1 MIEVNLHT
9 LDNGLRLLHHYNG
22 STRMVAVNTLFD
34 VGSRDENITH
44 TGLAHLME
52 HLMFTGSRN
61 APSFDGALQAAGGV
75 CNAWTSCDV
84 TNYYDVLPAH
94 NIETALWLESDRLA
108 SLNLDERSIALQKN
122 VVVEEFKQRYIN
134 QPYGDVFH
142 LLHGA
147 AFTVHPYKWPTIG
160 LRVEDVAQL
169 PTEVVMDFFR
179 RHYCVNNAVMCV
191 AGNIDFARTVE
202 LVEKWMGD
210 LPAGPVHERN
220 LPVEPPQQAPRL
232 VEHHAEVPQ
241 NRIFRAYHMCG
252 RMERDFQACDLLSD
266 VLANGTSS
274 RFYRNLVTRGDLF
287 TELDASVAGN
297 ADPSLFYVGGALCD
311 GVSFDEAEAAIDAE
325 LERLLEGG
333 VSDYEKEKCTN
344 KFLSND
350 TFENIGYAEKATRLC
365 RHELLGHAADIND
378 EVAKYR
384 AVTTRRLN
392 EVAHRLFKPEN
403 CTTLRYGPGVK

>member
-1 MIEVNLHT
+1 MIEVNVHT
-9 LDNGLRLLHHYNG
+9 LENGLRLLHHYNG
-22 STRMVAVNTLFD
+22 STRMVAVNTLYD
-34 VGSRDENITH
+34 VGSRDEHIAH

-52 HLMFTGSRN
+52 HLMFTGS
-61 APSFDGALQAAGGV
+61 AHVPSFDGALQAAGGE

-94 NIETALWLESDRLA
+94 NIETALWLESDRIA
-108 SLNLDERSIALQKN
+108 NLNLDERSISLQKS

-160 LRVEDVAQL
+160 LRVDDVAQL
-169 PTEVVMDFFR
+169 PVEVVMDSYH
-179 RHYCVNNAVMCV
+179 RHYCVNNAVMCI
-191 AGNIDFARTVE
+191 AGNIEFGRAVE

-210 LPAGPVHERN
+210 LPAGPAHTRH
-220 LPVEPPQQAPRL
+220 LPVEPPQTEPRL
-232 VEHHAEVPQ
+232 VERHAQVPQ
-241 NRIFRAYHMCG
+241 NMIFRAYHMCG
-252 RMERDFQACDLLSD
+252 RIDRDFQACDLLSD

-274 RFYRNLVTRGDLF
+274 RFYRNVVTKGHLF
-287 TELDASVAGN
+287 TELDASVSGFT
-297 ADPSLFYVGGALCD
+297 DPSLFYVRGALCD
-311 GVSFDEAEAAIDAE
+311 GVSFAEAEAAIDAE
-325 LERLLEGG
+325 LERLLAGG

-365 RHELLGHAADIND
+365 RHELLTEAADINN

-384 AVTTRRLN
+384 AVTTQQLG
-392 EVAHRLFKPEN
+392 EVAHSLFRPEN
-403 CTTLRYGPGVK
+403 CTTLHYGPGVK